1 MVLSWIGVVVAGV
14 LNGSFAVPLKT
25 TRTWKFHH
33 IWTVHSLLAMCLL
46 PWGYAMLS
54 VPHWSAT
61 LAAVPARGWLGLVGW
76 GVLFGIA
83 SLLYG
88 VAVDLLGIA
97 LGFAIQ
103 LGLSIVL
110 GALLPLFWAKAFSL
124 RTAGDWI
131 FLLGLAVMVTGV
143 ILCAQAGGSKTHSPE
158 SGTSG
163 ARFRKGLIIAIIGGV
178 LAPTLNFGIQYGT
191 SLLARVGEMPGSGH
205 FPLPIYLAW
214 AVFLSASAVVQAGY
228 CLRRVLHGRQAGAF
242 TAPGARGDALQV
254 VAMSSVWI
262 ASVFVYGRSAFG
274 LGRLGNSF
282 GWPVFIALIIL
293 ASNAWGVL
301 LGEWKGVSKAAF
313 SRMLVGSGV
322 LILAAF
328 LIGQGSRG

>member
-1 MVLSWIGVVVAGV
+1 MWSWAGIIAAGL

-33 IWTVHSLLAMCLL
+33 IWMVHSLLAMSVL
-46 PWGYAMLS
+46 PWAFVVIT
-54 VPHWSAT
+54 VPHWSEI
-61 LAAVPARGWLGLVGW
+61 LRAVPARGWLGLVAW

-110 GALLPLFWAKAFSL
+110 GALLPLIWAKALSL
-124 RTAGDWI
+124 RTTGDWLFMI
-131 FLLGLAVMVTGV
+131 GLAVMVTGV
-143 ILCAQAGGSKTHSPE
+143 VLCAQAGGSKSATP
-158 SGTSG
+158 GATG
-163 ARFRKGLIIAIIGGV
+163 ARFRKGLVIALVGGI

-191 SLLARVGEMPGSGH
+191 SLLAKVRETPGPVR
-205 FPLPIYLAW
+205 FPVETYLAW
-214 AVFLSASAVVQAGY
+214 AVFLSAAAVVQAGY
-228 CLRRVLHGRQAGAF
+228 CFSRILRNQTTDAF
-242 TAPGARGDALQV
+242 RGPGAMRDALQV
-254 VAMSSVWI
+254 VMMSSLWI
-262 ASVFVYGRSAFG
+262 SSIFVYGRSVFG

-282 GWPVFIALIIL
+282 GWPIFIALIIL
-293 ASNAWGVL
+293 ASNAWGVV

-313 SRMLVGSGV
+313 YRMLAGSTV
-322 LILAAF
+322 LVVAAF
-328 LIGQGSRG
+328 LIGQGSRGS